1 MRRFLL
7 IAMFFLFGIAIADN
21 VLSPKNI
28 IDEKILVSSTMP
40 PSLSDSAPKIN
51 ISNQPLFGTE
61 ADRFV
66 AHRGFSEHAPENTAP
81 AFELAGKA
89 GFWGIETDIIETTD
103 GVFMCMHDDELD
115 RTTTGTGNAV
125 TYSYNQLMGLNVD
138 FGNDID
144 QYPDLK
150 IPTMIE
156 YLNICAMYDCVPV
169 IEIKDIK
176 NYDSFLQ
183 TVYDSGLKDR
193 AIITG
198 SLESINEIRQRNTDI
213 YVMVIGYSFEDY
225 SYYMDGIKNITDVN
239 AGLLLNHPMVD
250 PEIVEQTH
258 NNGYLI
264 GAWTLDTAEDS
275 QKFIDYGVDIV
286 VTNQIPGLNH
296 MINTNE

>member
-1 MRRFLL
+1 
-7 IAMFFLFGIAIADN
+7 
-21 VLSPKNI
+21 
-28 IDEKILVSSTMP
+28 
-40 PSLSDSAPKIN
+40 
-51 ISNQPLFGTE
+51 
-61 ADRFV
+61 
-66 AHRGFSEHAPENTAP
+66 
-81 AFELAGKA
+81 
-89 GFWGIETDIIETTD
+89 
-103 GVFMCMHDDELD
+103 
-115 RTTTGTGNAV
+115 
-125 TYSYNQLMGLNVD
+125 
-138 FGNDID
+138 
-144 QYPDLK
+144 
-150 IPTMIE
+150 
-156 YLNICAMYDCVPV
+156 MYDCVPV